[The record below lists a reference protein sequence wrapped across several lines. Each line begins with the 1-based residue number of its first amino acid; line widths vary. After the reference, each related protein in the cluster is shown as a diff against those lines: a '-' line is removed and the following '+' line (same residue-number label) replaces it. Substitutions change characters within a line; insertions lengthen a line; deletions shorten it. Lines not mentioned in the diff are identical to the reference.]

1 MEHDCPIFCER
12 EVRKTPTASCSRR
25 PGATRIC
32 FIDRDLV
39 FAGKGKVVSWD
50 VFAGRAGE
58 QRLMVR
64 PRPTARCKQ
73 GWRAD
78 PSVYFFTRAEE

>member
-1 MEHDCPIFCER
+1 M
-12 EVRKTPTASCSRR
+12 PTASCAPRL
-25 PGATRIC
+25 GAARIS

-64 PRPTARCKQ
+64 PRPIARCNQ
-73 GWRAD
+73 GLRVD
-78 PSVYFFTRAEE
+78 PSVYFFTRAEDAR